1 MAAHPLLG
9 SQHQPLAA
17 QLVPY
22 HSLPLTLGQ
31 ARVAGR
37 KIEFGKLDHCA
48 VSKKITYLYQLNAKL
63 INNCEKMNIRR
74 YISLLL
80 LAAFSTATAQEWKN
94 PKITAEGKEPARC
107 PIISYAS
114 RNEALLGSLDRSRYF
129 QPMPQNGEW
138 QTSTIGDDKLY
149 STYFA
154 MPFGWIDREIFLH
167 IEGVRSSYI
176 VEMHGEQIAYSQD
189 GRTPAEFDITKY
201 CKEGRNSFTIR
212 VLGNSIA
219 EQIKH
224 SEQPSSAPYVY
235 VVAQPRVR
243 VRDIVIDTRDDHGS
257 GLFAMGVVL
266 KSHLLNAKD
275 YRIHYELLD
284 PAGKVVSYGHRDLK
298 LDMQREDTVRF
309 LDNISNVMAW
319 SHEAPYLYTAVIKTQ
334 YEGRF
339 GEYLVMPVGFRSL
352 QFENGKMSVNEIPVE
367 LHAVDFAMT
376 SDIATTA
383 EQLRALRKQGYNAL
397 KIKGG
402 PQLDALYEL
411 CDRLGFYVI
420 NQADVNTSRHSASR
434 RVGGNPSNDP
444 TWEGAYVDRAVG
456 MYHASKNH
464 PSVVAFSIAEQS
476 SNGYCLYESY
486 LAMKRLEQVRPV
498 LYPAAAG
505 EWNSD
510 RLDYVTTPASSLAK
524 SSVAIRQLD
533 TTEFLISNGSELAPV
548 DAVAVYTVRVGRSA
562 VAEGEVKVMV
572 AAGSSR
578 TITVPIDKVKDG
590 KAYTIEVRVEQPDPQ
605 YIYVHHVED
614 TTPQPEQT
622 RVGKVITTVREFFR
636 YTPEAEAAP
645 RTQLASTT
653 VNGAKPKAKK

>member
-1 MAAHPLLG
+1 M
-9 SQHQPLAA
+9 
-17 QLVPY
+17 
-22 HSLPLTLGQ
+22 
-31 ARVAGR
+31 
-37 KIEFGKLDHCA
+37 
-48 VSKKITYLYQLNAKL
+48 AKL

-80 LAAFSTATAQEWKN
+80 LAAFSTATAQEWHN
-94 PKITAEGKEPARC
+94 PAITAEGKEPARC

-114 RNEALLGSLDRSRYF
+114 RNEALLGGLDRSRYF
-129 QPMPQNGEW
+129 QPMPANGEW
-138 QTSTIGDDKLY
+138 QTSTIGNDKLY

-154 MPFGWIDREIFLH
+154 MPFAWIDREVFLH
-167 IEGVRSSYI
+167 VEGVGSSYA
-176 VEMHGEQIAYSQD
+176 VELNGEQVAYSQD

-201 CKEGRNSFTIR
+201 CKEGRNAFTIR
-212 VLGNSIA
+212 TLGDA
-219 EQIKH
+219 AADAIKH
-224 SEQPSSAPYVY
+224 SDQPSSAPYVY

-243 VRDIVIDTRDDHGS
+243 VRDIVLDTRADHS
-257 GLFAMGVVL
+257 NGLFAMGVIL

-309 LDNISNVMAW
+309 LDNIADVMAW

-339 GEYLVMPVGFRSL
+339 GEYLVLPVGFRSL
-352 QFENGKMSVNEIPVE
+352 NFDSGNMAVNEVPVE
-367 LHAVDFAMT
+367 LHATEFAMT
-376 SDIATTA
+376 SDIATTT

-420 NQADVNTSRHSASR
+420 NQADVNTSRHSSSR

-444 TWEGAYVDRAVG
+444 TWEAAYVDRAVG

-510 RLDYVTTPASSLAK
+510 RLNYTTTPAPALAQ
-524 SSVAIRQLD
+524 SSVAVRQLD
-533 TTEFLISNGSELAPV
+533 KTEFLISNGSELAPV
-548 DAVAVYTVRVGRSA
+548 DAVVCYTVRVGRSA
-562 VAEGEVKVMV
+562 VAEGEVKMML

-578 TITVPIDKVKDG
+578 TLTVPIDKVKDG

-622 RVGKVITTVREFFR
+622 RAGKIITTVREFFR

-645 RTQLASTT
+645 RKVLTT
-653 VNGAKPKAKK
+653 ATFEGAKPKAKK

>member
-1 MAAHPLLG
+1 M
-9 SQHQPLAA
+9 
-17 QLVPY
+17 
-22 HSLPLTLGQ
+22 
-31 ARVAGR
+31 
-37 KIEFGKLDHCA
+37 
-48 VSKKITYLYQLNAKL
+48 AKL

-80 LAAFSTATAQEWKN
+80 LAAFSTATAQEWHN
-94 PKITAEGKEPARC
+94 PTITAEGKEPARC

-114 RNEALLGSLDRSRYF
+114 RNEALLGGLDRSRYF
-129 QPMPQNGEW
+129 QPMPANGEW
-138 QTSTIGDDKLY
+138 QTSTIGNDKLY

-154 MPFGWIDREIFLH
+154 MPFAWIDREVFLH
-167 IEGVRSSYI
+167 VEGVGSSYA
-176 VEMHGEQIAYSQD
+176 VELNGEQVAYSQD

-201 CKEGRNSFTIR
+201 CKEGRNAFTIR
-212 VLGNSIA
+212 TLGDA
-219 EQIKH
+219 AADAIKH

-243 VRDIVIDTRDDHGS
+243 VRDIVLDTRADHS
-257 GLFAMGVVL
+257 NGLFAMGVIL

-309 LDNISNVMAW
+309 LDNIADVMAW

-339 GEYLVMPVGFRSL
+339 GEYLVLPVGFRSL
-352 QFENGKMSVNEIPVE
+352 RFESGNMAVNEIPVE
-367 LHAVDFAMT
+367 LHATEFAMT
-376 SDIATTA
+376 SDIATTT

-420 NQADVNTSRHSASR
+420 NQADVNTSRHSSSR
-434 RVGGNPSNDP
+434 RIGGNPSNDP
-444 TWEGAYVDRAVG
+444 TWEAAYVDRAVG

-464 PSVVAFSIAEQS
+464 PSVVAFSIAEES

-510 RLDYVTTPASSLAK
+510 RLNYTTTPAPALAQ
-524 SSVAIRQLD
+524 SSVAVRQLD
-533 TTEFLISNGSELAPV
+533 KTEFIISNGSELAPV
-548 DAVAVYTVRVGRSA
+548 DAVVCYTVRVGRSVA
-562 VAEGEVKVMV
+562 AEGEVKIML

-578 TITVPIDKVKDG
+578 TLTVPIDKVKDG
-590 KAYTIEVRVEQPDPQ
+590 KSYTIEVRVEQPDPQ

-645 RTQLASTT
+645 RKVLATAT
-653 VNGAKPKAKK
+653 FEGAKPKAKK

>member
-1 MAAHPLLG
+1 
-9 SQHQPLAA
+9 
-17 QLVPY
+17 
-22 HSLPLTLGQ
+22 
-31 ARVAGR
+31 
-37 KIEFGKLDHCA
+37 
-48 VSKKITYLYQLNAKL
+48 
-63 INNCEKMNIRR
+63 MNIRR

-80 LAAFSTATAQEWKN
+80 LAAFSTATAQEWQN
-94 PKITAEGKEPARC
+94 PEITAEGKEPARC

-114 RNEALLGSLDRSRYF
+114 RNEALLGGLDRSRYF

-138 QTSTIGDDKLY
+138 QSSTIGDDKLY

-154 MPFGWIDREIFLH
+154 MPFAWIDREVFLH
-167 IEGVRSSYI
+167 IEGVNSSYI

-352 QFENGKMSVNEIPVE
+352 QFDNGKMSVNEVPVE

-376 SDIATTA
+376 GDIAATA

-420 NQADVNTSRHSASR
+420 NQADVNTSRHSVSR

-444 TWEGAYVDRAVG
+444 AWEGAYVDRAVG

-510 RLDYVTTPASSLAK
+510 RLDYVTAPATSLAK
-524 SSVAIRQLD
+524 SNVAIRQLD

-548 DAVAVYTVRVGRSA
+548 DAVAVYAIRVGRSV
-562 VAEGEVKVMV
+562 VAEGEVKVML

-590 KAYTIEVRVEQPDPQ
+590 KSYTIEVRVEQPEPQ

-645 RTQLASTT
+645 RTLLTSATF
-653 VNGAKPKAKK
+653 NGAKPKVKK

>member
-1 MAAHPLLG
+1 M
-9 SQHQPLAA
+9 
-17 QLVPY
+17 
-22 HSLPLTLGQ
+22 
-31 ARVAGR
+31 
-37 KIEFGKLDHCA
+37 K
-48 VSKKITYLYQLNAKL
+48 
-63 INNCEKMNIRR
+63 IRR

-80 LAAFSTATAQEWKN
+80 LAAFSTATAQEWQN
-94 PKITAEGKEPARC
+94 PTITAVGKEPARC

-114 RNEALLGSLDRSRYF
+114 RNEALLGGLDRSRYF
-129 QPMPQNGEW
+129 QPMPSNGEW
-138 QTSTIGDDKLY
+138 QTSTLGDEKLY
-149 STYFA
+149 STHFA
-154 MPFGWIDREIFLH
+154 MPFAWIDREVFLH
-167 IEGVRSSYI
+167 VEGVGASYA
-176 VEMHGEQIAYSQD
+176 VELNGEQVAYSQD

-212 VLGNSIA
+212 VLGEA
-219 EQIKH
+219 AADAIKH
-224 SEQPSSAPYVY
+224 ADQPSGAPYVY

-243 VRDIVIDTRDDHGS
+243 VRDIVVDTRADHDN
-257 GLFAMGVVL
+257 GLFAMGVIL
-266 KSHLLNAKD
+266 KSHLLNPKD

-339 GEYLVMPVGFRSL
+339 GEYLVLPVGFRSL
-352 QFENGKMSVNEIPVE
+352 SFKEGKMSVNEVPVDLRAAE
-367 LHAVDFAMT
+367 FAMT
-376 SDIATTA
+376 SDIATTT
-383 EQLRALRKQGYNAL
+383 EQLRELKRTGCNAL

-411 CDRLGFYVI
+411 CDRLGLYVI
-420 NQADVNTSRHSASR
+420 NQADVNTSHHGVSR

-444 TWEGAYVDRAVG
+444 TWEAAYVDRAVG

-498 LYPAAAG
+498 LYPSAAG

-510 RLDYVTTPASSLAK
+510 RLDYATNPPYSYTTIQSIMMGNVENEFTITNSSKLIPIDG
-524 SSVAIRQLD
+524 VAC
-533 TTEFLISNGSELAPV
+533 
-548 DAVAVYTVRVGRSA
+548 YTVRVGRSV
-562 VAEGEVKVMV
+562 VAEGEVKMML

-578 TITVPIDKVKDG
+578 TLTVPIDKVKDG

-622 RVGKVITTVREFFR
+622 RAGKIITTVREFFR

-645 RTQLASTT
+645 RKVLISSTFE
-653 VNGAKPKAKK
+653 GAKPKAKK

>member
-1 MAAHPLLG
+1 M
-9 SQHQPLAA
+9 
-17 QLVPY
+17 
-22 HSLPLTLGQ
+22 
-31 ARVAGR
+31 
-37 KIEFGKLDHCA
+37 
-48 VSKKITYLYQLNAKL
+48 
-63 INNCEKMNIRR
+63 
-74 YISLLL
+74 LL
-80 LAAFSTATAQEWKN
+80 LAAFSTATAQEWQN
-94 PKITAEGKEPARC
+94 PTITAVGKEPARC

-114 RNEALLGSLDRSRYF
+114 RNEALLGGLDRSRYY

-138 QTSTIGDDKLY
+138 QTSTIGADKLY
-149 STYFA
+149 STYYA
-154 MPFGWIDREIFLH
+154 MPFAWIDREVFLH
-167 IEGVRSSYI
+167 VEGVGSSYEI
-176 VEMHGEQIAYSQD
+176 ELNGERVAYSQD

-212 VLGNSIA
+212 VLGGASA
-219 EQIKH
+219 DAIKH
-224 SEQPSSAPYVY
+224 SEQPNIAPHVY

-243 VRDIVIDTRDDHGS
+243 VRDIVIDTRADHGS

-284 PAGKVVSYGHRDLK
+284 PSGKVVSYGHRDLE

-339 GEYLVMPVGFRSL
+339 GEYLVLPVGFRSL
-352 QFENGKMSVNEIPVE
+352 QFEAGKMAVNEVPVE

-376 SDIATTA
+376 ADIATTA

-444 TWEGAYVDRAVG
+444 QWAAAYIDRAVG

-464 PSVVAFSIAEQS
+464 PSVVAFSIAEES

-486 LAMKRLEQVRPV
+486 LAMKKLEKVRPI
-498 LYPAAAG
+498 LYPSAAG

-510 RLDYVTTPASSLAK
+510 KLNYVTTPATALSASN
-524 SSVAIRQLD
+524 VTVRQLD
-533 TTEFLISNGSELAPV
+533 TTEFLISNCSELAPV
-548 DAVAVYTVRVGRSA
+548 DGVACYTVCVGRSV
-562 VAEGEVKVMV
+562 VAEGEVKMV
-572 AAGSSR
+572 LAAGSSR
-578 TITVPIDKVKDG
+578 TLTVPIDKVKDG
-590 KAYTIEVRVEQPDPQ
+590 KSYSIEVRIEQADPQ

-645 RTQLASTT
+645 RKVLATAT
-653 VNGAKPKAKK
+653 FDGAKPKAKK

>member
-1 MAAHPLLG
+1 M
-9 SQHQPLAA
+9 
-17 QLVPY
+17 
-22 HSLPLTLGQ
+22 T
-31 ARVAGR
+31 
-37 KIEFGKLDHCA
+37 
-48 VSKKITYLYQLNAKL
+48 KL

-80 LAAFSTATAQEWKN
+80 LAAFSTATAQEWQN
-94 PKITAEGKEPARC
+94 PTVTAEGKEPARC

-114 RNEALLGSLDRSRYF
+114 RNEALLGGLDRSRYF
-129 QPMPQNGEW
+129 QPMPANGEW
-138 QTSTIGDDKLY
+138 QTSTLGGDKLY

-154 MPFGWIDREIFLH
+154 MPFAWIDREVFLH
-167 IEGVRSSYI
+167 IEGVGSSYA
-176 VEMHGEQIAYSQD
+176 VELNGERVAYSQD

-212 VLGNSIA
+212 TLGNA
-219 EQIKH
+219 AADAIKH

-243 VRDIVIDTRDDHGS
+243 VRDIVIDTRDDHGN
-257 GLFAMGVVL
+257 GLFAMGVIL
-266 KSHLLNAKD
+266 KSHLLNPKD

-339 GEYLVMPVGFRSL
+339 GEYLVLPVGFRSL
-352 QFENGKMSVNEIPVE
+352 SFKEGKMSVNEVPIE
-367 LHAVDFAMT
+367 LHATEFAMT
-376 SDIATTA
+376 SDIATTT

-420 NQADVNTSRHSASR
+420 NQADVNTSRHSSSR

-444 TWEGAYVDRAVG
+444 TWEAAYVDRAVG

-510 RLDYVTTPASSLAK
+510 RLDYVTTPAPALAQ
-524 SSVAIRQLD
+524 SSVTVRQLD
-533 TTEFLISNGSELAPV
+533 NTEFLISNGSELAPI
-548 DAVAVYTVRVGRSA
+548 DGVACYTVRVGRSV
-562 VAEGEVKVMV
+562 VAEGEVKMML

-578 TITVPIDKVKDG
+578 TLTVPIDKVKDG
-590 KAYTIEVRVEQPDPQ
+590 KSYSIEVRLEQPDPQ

-645 RTQLASTT
+645 RKVLATAT
-653 VNGAKPKAKK
+653 FDGAKPKAKK

>member
-1 MAAHPLLG
+1 
-9 SQHQPLAA
+9 
-17 QLVPY
+17 
-22 HSLPLTLGQ
+22 
-31 ARVAGR
+31 
-37 KIEFGKLDHCA
+37 
-48 VSKKITYLYQLNAKL
+48 
-63 INNCEKMNIRR
+63 MNIRR

-94 PKITAEGKEPARC
+94 PENTAEGKEPARC

-154 MPFGWIDREIFLH
+154 MPFAWIDREVFLH
-167 IEGVRSSYI
+167 IEGVSSSYI
-176 VEMHGEQIAYSQD
+176 VEIHGEQIAYSQD

-212 VLGNSIA
+212 VLGNSVA

-266 KSHLLNAKD
+266 KSHLLNTKD

-339 GEYLVMPVGFRSL
+339 GEYLVLPVGFRSL
-352 QFENGKMSVNEIPVE
+352 QFKDGKMSVNDVPVE

-376 SDIATTA
+376 GDIGTTA
-383 EQLRALRKQGYNAL
+383 EQLRELRKQGYNAL

-420 NQADVNTSRHSASR
+420 NQADVNTSRHSALR

-444 TWEGAYVDRAVG
+444 AWEGAYVDRAVG

-486 LAMKRLEQVRPV
+486 LTMKSLEQVRPV

-510 RLDYVTTPASSLAK
+510 RLDYVTTPATSLAK
-524 SSVAIRQLD
+524 SNVAIRQLN

-548 DAVAVYTVRVGRSA
+548 DAVAVYTIRVGRSV
-562 VAEGEVKVMV
+562 VAKGESKAML
-572 AAGSSR
+572 AAGSSC
-578 TITVPIDKVKDG
+578 TITVPIDQVKDG
-590 KAYTIEVRVEQPDPQ
+590 KAYTIEVRVELPDPQ

-622 RVGKVITTVREFFR
+622 RVGKMITTVREFFR
-636 YTPEAEAAP
+636 YTPADEAAP
-645 RTQLASTT
+645 RTLLTSITT
-653 VNGAKPKAKK
+653 TGAKPKVKK

>member
-1 MAAHPLLG
+1 M
-9 SQHQPLAA
+9 
-17 QLVPY
+17 
-22 HSLPLTLGQ
+22 
-31 ARVAGR
+31 
-37 KIEFGKLDHCA
+37 KL
-48 VSKKITYLYQLNAKL
+48 K
-63 INNCEKMNIRR
+63 R

-80 LAAFSTATAQEWKN
+80 LAAFSTATAQEWQN
-94 PKITAEGKEPARC
+94 PTITAVGKEPARC

-114 RNEALLGSLDRSRYF
+114 RNEALLGGLDRSRYY

-138 QTSTIGDDKLY
+138 QTSTIGADKLY
-149 STYFA
+149 STYYA
-154 MPFGWIDREIFLH
+154 MPFAWIDREVFLH
-167 IEGVRSSYI
+167 VEGVGSSYEI
-176 VEMHGEQIAYSQD
+176 ELNGERVAYSQD

-212 VLGNSIA
+212 VLGGASA
-219 EQIKH
+219 DAIKH
-224 SEQPSSAPYVY
+224 SEQPNIAPHVY

-243 VRDIVIDTRDDHGS
+243 VRDIVIDTRADHGS

-284 PAGKVVSYGHRDLK
+284 PSGKVVSYGHRDLE

-339 GEYLVMPVGFRSL
+339 GEYLVLPVGFRSL
-352 QFENGKMSVNEIPVE
+352 QFEAGKMAVNEVPVE

-376 SDIATTA
+376 ADIATTA

-444 TWEGAYVDRAVG
+444 QWAAAYIDRAVG

-464 PSVVAFSIAEQS
+464 PSVVAFSIAEES

-486 LAMKRLEQVRPV
+486 LAMKKLEKVRPI
-498 LYPAAAG
+498 LYPSAAG

-510 RLDYVTTPASSLAK
+510 KLNYVTTPATALSASN
-524 SSVAIRQLD
+524 VTVRQLD

-548 DAVAVYTVRVGRSA
+548 DGVACYTVRVGRSV
-562 VAEGEVKVMV
+562 VAEGEVKMV
-572 AAGSSR
+572 LAAGSSR
-578 TITVPIDKVKDG
+578 TLTVPIDKVKDG
-590 KAYTIEVRVEQPDPQ
+590 KSYSIEVRIEQADPQ

-622 RVGKVITTVREFFR
+622 RAGKIITTVREFFR

-645 RTQLASTT
+645 REVLATAT
-653 VNGAKPKAKK
+653 FDGAKPKAKK

>member
-1 MAAHPLLG
+1 M
-9 SQHQPLAA
+9 
-17 QLVPY
+17 
-22 HSLPLTLGQ
+22 
-31 ARVAGR
+31 RC
-37 KIEFGKLDHCA
+37 F
-48 VSKKITYLYQLNAKL
+48 KKITYLYQLNAKL

-80 LAAFSTATAQEWKN
+80 LAAFSTATAQEWQN
-94 PKITAEGKEPARC
+94 PEITAEGKEPARC

-114 RNEALLGSLDRSRYF
+114 RNEALLGGLDRSRYF

-138 QTSTIGDDKLY
+138 QSSTIGDDKLY

-154 MPFGWIDREIFLH
+154 MPFAWIDREVFLH
-167 IEGVRSSYI
+167 IEGVGSSYI

-201 CKEGRNSFTIR
+201 CKEGRNPFTIR
-212 VLGNSIA
+212 VLGNSA
-219 EQIKH
+219 ANQIKH
-224 SEQPSSAPYVY
+224 SEQPSAAPYVY

-243 VRDIVIDTRDDHGS
+243 VRDIVIDTRDDHGN

-339 GEYLVMPVGFRSL
+339 GEYLVLPVGFRSL
-352 QFENGKMSVNEIPVE
+352 RFDNGKMSVNEVPVE

-376 SDIATTA
+376 GDIATTA
-383 EQLRALRKQGYNAL
+383 EQLRELRKQGYNAL

-444 TWEGAYVDRAVG
+444 AWEGAYVDRAVG

-510 RLDYVTTPASSLAK
+510 RLDYVTAPATSLAK
-524 SSVAIRQLD
+524 SNVAIRQLN

-548 DAVAVYTVRVGRSA
+548 DAVAVYTVRVGRSV
-562 VAEGEVKVMV
+562 VAEGEVKMML

-578 TITVPIDKVKDG
+578 TLTVPIDKVKDG
-590 KAYTIEVRVEQPDPQ
+590 KSYTIEVRVEQPDPQ

>member
-1 MAAHPLLG
+1 M
-9 SQHQPLAA
+9 
-17 QLVPY
+17 
-22 HSLPLTLGQ
+22 
-31 ARVAGR
+31 
-37 KIEFGKLDHCA
+37 KL
-48 VSKKITYLYQLNAKL
+48 K
-63 INNCEKMNIRR
+63 R

-80 LAAFSTATAQEWKN
+80 LAAFSTATAQEWQN
-94 PKITAEGKEPARC
+94 PTITAVGKEPARC

-114 RNEALLGSLDRSRYF
+114 RNEALLGGLDRSRYY

-138 QTSTIGDDKLY
+138 QTSTIGADKLY
-149 STYFA
+149 STYYA
-154 MPFGWIDREIFLH
+154 MPFAWIDREVFLH
-167 IEGVRSSYI
+167 VEGVGSSYEI
-176 VEMHGEQIAYSQD
+176 ELNGERVAYSQD

-212 VLGNSIA
+212 VLGGASSDA
-219 EQIKH
+219 IKH
-224 SEQPSSAPYVY
+224 SEQPTTPPYVY

-243 VRDIVIDTRDDHGS
+243 VRDIVIDTRADHGS

-284 PAGKVVSYGHRDLK
+284 PSGKVVSYGHRDLE

-339 GEYLVMPVGFRSL
+339 GEYLVLPVGFRSL
-352 QFENGKMSVNEIPVE
+352 QFEAGKMAVNEVPVE

-376 SDIATTA
+376 ADIATTA

-444 TWEGAYVDRAVG
+444 QWAAAYIDRAVG

-464 PSVVAFSIAEQS
+464 PSVVAFSIAEES

-486 LAMKRLEQVRPV
+486 LAMKKLEKVRPI
-498 LYPAAAG
+498 LYPSAAG

-510 RLDYVTTPASSLAK
+510 KLNYVTTPATALSASN
-524 SSVAIRQLD
+524 VTVRQLD
-533 TTEFLISNGSELAPV
+533 TTEFLISNCSELAPV
-548 DAVAVYTVRVGRSA
+548 DGVACYTVRVGRSV
-562 VAEGEVKVMV
+562 VAEGEVKMV
-572 AAGSSR
+572 LAAGSSR
-578 TITVPIDKVKDG
+578 TLTVPIDKVKDG
-590 KAYTIEVRVEQPDPQ
+590 KSYSIEVHIEQADPQ

-622 RVGKVITTVREFFR
+622 RAGKIITTVREFFR

-645 RTQLASTT
+645 REVLATAT
-653 VNGAKPKAKK
+653 FDGAKPKAKK

>member
-1 MAAHPLLG
+1 M
-9 SQHQPLAA
+9 
-17 QLVPY
+17 
-22 HSLPLTLGQ
+22 
-31 ARVAGR
+31 
-37 KIEFGKLDHCA
+37 K
-48 VSKKITYLYQLNAKL
+48 
-63 INNCEKMNIRR
+63 IRR

-80 LAAFSTATAQEWKN
+80 LAAFSTATAQEWQN
-94 PKITAEGKEPARC
+94 PTVTAVGKEPARC

-114 RNEALLGSLDRSRYF
+114 RNEALLGGLDRSRYF
-129 QPMPQNGEW
+129 QPMPTNGEW
-138 QTSTIGDDKLY
+138 EITTDGADKLY
-149 STYFA
+149 STHYA
-154 MPFGWIDREIFLH
+154 MPFAWIDREVFLH
-167 IEGVRSSYI
+167 VEGLGSSYT
-176 VEMHGEQIAYSQD
+176 VELNGERVAYSQD

-212 VLGNSIA
+212 ALGSA
-219 EQIKH
+219 AADAIKH
-224 SEQPSSAPYVY
+224 SAQPTAAPYVY

-243 VRDIVIDTRDDHGS
+243 VRDIVIDTRADHEN

-266 KSHLLNAKD
+266 KSHLLNPKD

-284 PAGKVVSYGHRDLK
+284 PSGKVVSYGHRDLR

-309 LDNISNVMAW
+309 LDNIADVRAW
-319 SHEAPYLYTAVIKTQ
+319 SHEAPCLYTAVIKTQ

-339 GEYLVMPVGFRSL
+339 GEYLVLPVGFRSL
-352 QFENGKMSVNEIPVE
+352 GFDGGKMSVNDVPVE
-367 LHAVDFAMT
+367 LHAAEFAMT

-383 EQLRALRKQGYNAL
+383 DQLRELRKQGYNAL

-420 NQADVNTSRHSASR
+420 NQADVNTSRHGASR

-444 TWEGAYVDRAVG
+444 LWEAAYVDRAVG

-464 PSVVAFSIAEQS
+464 PSVVAFSIAEES
-476 SNGYCLYESY
+476 ANGYCLYESY

-498 LYPAAAG
+498 LYPAVAG

-510 RLDYVTTPASSLAK
+510 RLDYSTTPATMRSQ
-524 SSVAIRQLD
+524 SSVAVRQLD
-533 TTEFLISNGSELAPV
+533 ATDFLISNGSELAPI
-548 DAVAVYTVRVGRSA
+548 DGVACYTVRVGRSV
-562 VAEGEVKVMV
+562 VAEGEAKMFL

-578 TITVPIDKVKDG
+578 TLTVPIDKVKDG
-590 KAYTIEVRVEQPDPQ
+590 KAYSIEVRLEQPEPQ

-645 RTQLASTT
+645 RKVLTT
-653 VNGAKPKAKK
+653 ATFNGTKPKAKK

>member
-1 MAAHPLLG
+1 
-9 SQHQPLAA
+9 
-17 QLVPY
+17 
-22 HSLPLTLGQ
+22 
-31 ARVAGR
+31 
-37 KIEFGKLDHCA
+37 
-48 VSKKITYLYQLNAKL
+48 
-63 INNCEKMNIRR
+63 MNIRR

-80 LAAFSTATAQEWKN
+80 LAAFSTATAQEWQN
-94 PKITAEGKEPARC
+94 PEITAEGKEPARC

-114 RNEALLGSLDRSRYF
+114 RNEALLGGLDRSRYF

-138 QTSTIGDDKLY
+138 QSSTIGDDKLY

-154 MPFGWIDREIFLH
+154 MPFAWIDREVFLH
-167 IEGVRSSYI
+167 IEGVNSSYI

-352 QFENGKMSVNEIPVE
+352 QFDNGKMSVNEVPVE

-376 SDIATTA
+376 GDIAATA

-420 NQADVNTSRHSASR
+420 NQADVNTSRHSVSR

-444 TWEGAYVDRAVG
+444 AWEGAYVDRAVG

-510 RLDYVTTPASSLAK
+510 RLDYVTAPATSLAK
-524 SSVAIRQLD
+524 SNVAIRQLD

-548 DAVAVYTVRVGRSA
+548 DAVAVYAIRVGRSV
-562 VAEGEVKVMV
+562 VAEGEVKVML

-590 KAYTIEVRVEQPDPQ
+590 KSYTIEVRVEQPEPQ

-645 RTQLASTT
+645 RKVLATAT
-653 VNGAKPKAKK
+653 FDGAKPKAKK

>member
-1 MAAHPLLG
+1 
-9 SQHQPLAA
+9 
-17 QLVPY
+17 
-22 HSLPLTLGQ
+22 
-31 ARVAGR
+31 
-37 KIEFGKLDHCA
+37 
-48 VSKKITYLYQLNAKL
+48 
-63 INNCEKMNIRR
+63 MNIRR

-94 PKITAEGKEPARC
+94 PEITAEGKEPARC

-114 RNEALLGSLDRSRYF
+114 RNEALLGGLDRSRYF

-138 QTSTIGDDKLY
+138 QSSTIGDDKLY

-154 MPFGWIDREIFLH
+154 MPFAWIDREVFLH
-167 IEGVRSSYI
+167 IEGVSSSYI

-212 VLGNSIA
+212 VLGNSA
-219 EQIKH
+219 ANQIKH
-224 SEQPSSAPYVY
+224 SEQPSAAPYVY

-243 VRDIVIDTRDDHGS
+243 VRDIVIDTRDDHGN

-339 GEYLVMPVGFRSL
+339 GEYLVLPVGFRSL
-352 QFENGKMSVNEIPVE
+352 QFDNGKMSVNEVPVE

-376 SDIATTA
+376 GDIATTA
-383 EQLRALRKQGYNAL
+383 EQLRALRNQGYNAL

-420 NQADVNTSRHSASR
+420 NQADVNTSRHSVSR

-444 TWEGAYVDRAVG
+444 AWEGAYVDRAVG

-510 RLDYVTTPASSLAK
+510 RLDYATTPAISLTK
-524 SSVAIRQLD
+524 SNISIRQLD

-548 DAVAVYTVRVGRSA
+548 DAVAVYTVRVGRSI
-562 VAEGEVKVMV
+562 VAQGEAKMML

-578 TITVPIDKVKDG
+578 TMTVPIDQVKDG
-590 KAYTIEVRVEQPDPQ
+590 KSYTIEVRIELPEPQ

-636 YTPEAEAAP
+636 YTPKSEAAP
-645 RTQLASTT
+645 RTLLASIT
-653 VNGAKPKAKK
+653 VNGAKPKVKK

>member
-1 MAAHPLLG
+1 M
-9 SQHQPLAA
+9 
-17 QLVPY
+17 
-22 HSLPLTLGQ
+22 T
-31 ARVAGR
+31 
-37 KIEFGKLDHCA
+37 
-48 VSKKITYLYQLNAKL
+48 KL

-80 LAAFSTATAQEWKN
+80 LAAFSTATAQEWQN
-94 PKITAEGKEPARC
+94 PTITAEGKEPARC

-114 RNEALLGSLDRSRYF
+114 RNEALLGGLDRSRYF
-129 QPMPQNGEW
+129 QPMPANGEW
-138 QTSTIGDDKLY
+138 EITTESHDKLY
-149 STYFA
+149 KSHFA
-154 MPFGWIDREIFLH
+154 MPFAWIDREVFLH
-167 IEGVRSSYI
+167 VEGVGSSYS
-176 VEMHGEQIAYSQD
+176 VELNGERVAYSQD

-201 CKEGRNSFTIR
+201 CKEGRNTFTIR
-212 VLGNSIA
+212 TLGASAA
-219 EQIKH
+219 EAIKH

-243 VRDIVIDTRDDHGS
+243 VRDIVLDTRADHS
-257 GLFAMGVVL
+257 NGLFAMGVIL
-266 KSHLLNAKD
+266 KSHLLNPKD

-339 GEYLVMPVGFRSL
+339 GEYLVLPVGFRSL
-352 QFENGKMSVNEIPVE
+352 GFKEGKMSVNEVPVE
-367 LHAVDFAMT
+367 LHAAEFAMT

-383 EQLRALRKQGYNAL
+383 EQLRALRRQGYNAL

-420 NQADVNTSRHSASR
+420 NQADVNTSRHSSSR

-444 TWEGAYVDRAVG
+444 TWEAAYVDRAVG

-510 RLDYVTTPASSLAK
+510 RLDYATTPAPALAQ
-524 SSVAIRQLD
+524 SSVAVRQLD
-533 TTEFLISNGSELAPV
+533 KTEFIISNGSELAPV
-548 DAVAVYTVRVGRSA
+548 DAVVCYTVRVGRSA
-562 VAEGEVKVMV
+562 VAEGEVKMIL

-578 TITVPIDKVKDG
+578 TLTVPIDKVKDG
-590 KAYTIEVRVEQPDPQ
+590 KSYTIEVRVEQPDPQ

-622 RVGKVITTVREFFR
+622 RAGKIITTVREFFR

-645 RTQLASTT
+645 RKVLATAT
-653 VNGAKPKAKK
+653 FEGAKPKAKK

>member
-1 MAAHPLLG
+1 M
-9 SQHQPLAA
+9 
-17 QLVPY
+17 
-22 HSLPLTLGQ
+22 
-31 ARVAGR
+31 
-37 KIEFGKLDHCA
+37 K
-48 VSKKITYLYQLNAKL
+48 
-63 INNCEKMNIRR
+63 IRR

-80 LAAFSTATAQEWKN
+80 LAAFSTATAQEWQN
-94 PKITAEGKEPARC
+94 PTVTAVGKEPARC

-114 RNEALLGSLDRSRYF
+114 RNEALLGGLDRSRYF
-129 QPMPQNGEW
+129 QPMPSNGEW
-138 QTSTIGDDKLY
+138 QTSTLGDEKLY
-149 STYFA
+149 STHFA
-154 MPFGWIDREIFLH
+154 MPFAWIDREVFLH
-167 IEGVRSSYI
+167 VEGVGASYA
-176 VEMHGEQIAYSQD
+176 VELNGEQVAYSQD

-212 VLGNSIA
+212 VLGGA
-219 EQIKH
+219 AADAIKH
-224 SEQPSSAPYVY
+224 ADQPSGAPYVY

-243 VRDIVIDTRDDHGS
+243 VRDIVVDTRADHDN
-257 GLFAMGVVL
+257 GLFAMGVIL
-266 KSHLLNAKD
+266 KSHLLNPKD

-339 GEYLVMPVGFRSL
+339 GEYLVLPVGFRSL
-352 QFENGKMSVNEIPVE
+352 SFKEGKMSVNEVPVDLRAAE
-367 LHAVDFAMT
+367 FAMT
-376 SDIATTA
+376 SDIATTT
-383 EQLRALRKQGYNAL
+383 EQLRELKRTGCNAL

-411 CDRLGFYVI
+411 CDRLGLYVI

-444 TWEGAYVDRAVG
+444 TWEAAYVDRAVG

-510 RLDYVTTPASSLAK
+510 RLDYATNPPYSYTTIQSIMMGNVENEFTITNSSKLIPIDG
-524 SSVAIRQLD
+524 VACY
-533 TTEFLISNGSELAPV
+533 A
-548 DAVAVYTVRVGRSA
+548 VRVGRSV
-562 VAEGEVKVMV
+562 VAEGEVKMML

-578 TITVPIDKVKDG
+578 TLTVPIDKVKDG
-590 KAYTIEVRVEQPDPQ
+590 KSYTIEVRVEQPDPQ

-645 RTQLASTT
+645 RKVLISSTFE
-653 VNGAKPKAKK
+653 GAKPKAEK

>member
-1 MAAHPLLG
+1 
-9 SQHQPLAA
+9 
-17 QLVPY
+17 
-22 HSLPLTLGQ
+22 
-31 ARVAGR
+31 
-37 KIEFGKLDHCA
+37 
-48 VSKKITYLYQLNAKL
+48 
-63 INNCEKMNIRR
+63 MNIRR

-80 LAAFSTATAQEWKN
+80 LAAFSTATAQEWQN
-94 PKITAEGKEPARC
+94 PEITAEGKEPARC

-114 RNEALLGSLDRSRYF
+114 RNEALLGGLDRSRYF

-138 QTSTIGDDKLY
+138 QSSTIGDDKLY

-154 MPFGWIDREIFLH
+154 MPFAWIDREVFLH
-167 IEGVRSSYI
+167 IEGVNSSYI

-212 VLGNSIA
+212 VLGNSA
-219 EQIKH
+219 ANQIKH
-224 SEQPSSAPYVY
+224 SEQPSAAPYVY

-243 VRDIVIDTRDDHGS
+243 VRDIVIDTRDDHGN

-352 QFENGKMSVNEIPVE
+352 RFDNGKMSVNEIPVE

-376 SDIATTA
+376 GDIAATA
-383 EQLRALRKQGYNAL
+383 EQLRKLRKQGYNAL

-420 NQADVNTSRHSASR
+420 NQADVNTSRHSVSR

-444 TWEGAYVDRAVG
+444 AWEGAYVDRAVG

-510 RLDYVTTPASSLAK
+510 RLDYVTTPASSPAK

-590 KAYTIEVRVEQPDPQ
+590 KAYTIEVRIEQPEPQ

-645 RTQLASTT
+645 RTLLTSATF
-653 VNGAKPKAKK
+653 NGAKPKVKK

>member
-1 MAAHPLLG
+1 
-9 SQHQPLAA
+9 
-17 QLVPY
+17 
-22 HSLPLTLGQ
+22 
-31 ARVAGR
+31 
-37 KIEFGKLDHCA
+37 
-48 VSKKITYLYQLNAKL
+48 
-63 INNCEKMNIRR
+63 MNIRR

-80 LAAFSTATAQEWKN
+80 LAAFSTATAQEWQN
-94 PKITAEGKEPARC
+94 PEITAEGKEPARC

-114 RNEALLGSLDRSRYF
+114 RNEALLGGLDRSRYF

-138 QTSTIGDDKLY
+138 QSSTIGDDKLY

-154 MPFGWIDREIFLH
+154 MPFAWIDREVFLH
-167 IEGVRSSYI
+167 IEGVGSSYI
-176 VEMHGEQIAYSQD
+176 VEMRGEQIAYSQD

-201 CKEGRNSFTIR
+201 CKEGRNPFTIR
-212 VLGNSIA
+212 VLGNSA
-219 EQIKH
+219 ANQIKH
-224 SEQPSSAPYVY
+224 SEQPSAAPYVY

-243 VRDIVIDTRDDHGS
+243 VRDIVIDTRDDHGN

-339 GEYLVMPVGFRSL
+339 GEYLVLPVGFRSL
-352 QFENGKMSVNEIPVE
+352 RFDNGKMSVNEVPVE

-376 SDIATTA
+376 GDIGTTA
-383 EQLRALRKQGYNAL
+383 EQLRELRKQGYNAL

-510 RLDYVTTPASSLAK
+510 RLDYVTAPATSLTK
-524 SSVAIRQLD
+524 SNVAIRQLD
-533 TTEFLISNGSELAPV
+533 TTDFLISNGSELAPV
-548 DAVAVYTVRVGRSA
+548 DAVAVYTVRVGRSV
-562 VAEGEVKVMV
+562 VAEGEVKMML

-578 TITVPIDKVKDG
+578 TLTVPIDKVKDG
-590 KAYTIEVRVEQPDPQ
+590 KSYTIEVRVEQPDPQ

-636 YTPEAEAAP
+636 YTPEAAP

>member
-1 MAAHPLLG
+1 
-9 SQHQPLAA
+9 
-17 QLVPY
+17 
-22 HSLPLTLGQ
+22 
-31 ARVAGR
+31 
-37 KIEFGKLDHCA
+37 
-48 VSKKITYLYQLNAKL
+48 
-63 INNCEKMNIRR
+63 MNIRR

-80 LAAFSTATAQEWKN
+80 LAAFSTATAQEWQN
-94 PKITAEGKEPARC
+94 PEITAEGKEPARC

-114 RNEALLGSLDRSRYF
+114 RNEALLGGLDRSRYF

-138 QTSTIGDDKLY
+138 QTSTIGNDKLY

-154 MPFGWIDREIFLH
+154 MPFAWIDREVFLH
-167 IEGVRSSYI
+167 IEGVSSSYI

-212 VLGNSIA
+212 VLGNSA
-219 EQIKH
+219 ANQIKH
-224 SEQPSSAPYVY
+224 SEQPSAAPYVY

-243 VRDIVIDTRDDHGS
+243 VRDIVIDTRDDHGN
-257 GLFAMGVVL
+257 GLFAMGVIL

-339 GEYLVMPVGFRSL
+339 GEYLVLPVGFRSL
-352 QFENGKMSVNEIPVE
+352 RFDNGKMSVNEVPVE

-383 EQLRALRKQGYNAL
+383 EQLHALRKQGYNAL

-444 TWEGAYVDRAVG
+444 AWEGAYVNRAVG

-510 RLDYVTTPASSLAK
+510 RLDYATTPAISLTK
-524 SSVAIRQLD
+524 SSISIRQLD

-548 DAVAVYTVRVGRSA
+548 DAVAVYTVRVGRSV
-562 VAEGEVKVMV
+562 VAEGEAKMML

-578 TITVPIDKVKDG
+578 TMTVPIDQVKDG
-590 KAYTIEVRVEQPDPQ
+590 KSYTIEVRIELPEPQ

-636 YTPEAEAAP
+636 YTPKAEAAP
-645 RTQLASTT
+645 RTLLANIT
-653 VNGAKPKAKK
+653 VNGAKPKVKK